1 MNKRIFT
8 PLIFALILA
17 AVHLGIWAI
26 FNQTLPLINAPQV
39 VNGFAYS
46 GFQQGQSPLDKNYP
60 STAELL
66 ADLRLLKPLTN
77 HIRIY
82 GALENSE
89 VTPLASSLGFK
100 ISAGAWL
107 GADRN
112 ANARE
117 ISALREQIK
126 IYPNIERAIVGN
138 EVLLR
143 KDMTNEELFAY
154 LDEVR
159 ESTKLPISTA
169 EPWHVWL
176 RNPDLVK
183 HVDYI
188 AVHLLPYH
196 EGLHVEQ
203 AVDYSLLKYQE
214 LMAAF
219 PRKKIVITEVGWPS
233 EGPAIGSSVASKI
246 NQAHFVR
253 EFIAKTAYKNYD
265 YYLME
270 AFDQPWKKNLEG
282 WGVRIGV
289 CSVQTARSSIHCRA
303 RYRKMCDGSSK
314 RLGQPCLRSS
324 LFYLLPT
331 ASGTGA

>member
-1 MNKRIFT
+1 MISFKKRFFT
-8 PLIFALILA
+8 PLLFTLIIAAL
-17 AVHLGIWAI
+17 HFGIWAI

-46 GFQQGQSPLDKNYP
+46 GFQKNQSPLDKNYP

-66 ADLRLLKPLTN
+66 ADLRLLKPYTD

-107 GADRN
+107 GADTT

-117 ISALREQIK
+117 ITALKEQIK

-138 EVLLR
+138 EVMLR
-143 KDMTNEELFAY
+143 RDMPKEALFAY
-154 LDEVR
+154 LDDVR
-159 ESTKLPISTA
+159 EATKLPISTA

-176 RNPDLVK
+176 KNPDLVQ

-196 EGLHVEQ
+196 EGLAVED
-203 AVDYSLLKYQE
+203 AVDYSLEKYQE
-214 LMAAF
+214 LMTAF
-219 PRKKIVITEVGWPS
+219 PRKK
-233 EGPAIGSSVASKI
+233 SSSQKLAGQVKVQRLVLLLLLKSIKPILCANLSLKPLTKI
-246 NQAHFVR
+246 M
-253 EFIAKTAYKNYD
+253 I
-265 YYLME
+265 
-270 AFDQPWKKNLEG
+270 
-282 WGVRIGV
+282 I
-289 CSVQTARSSIHCRA
+289 I
-303 RYRKMCDGSSK
+303 
-314 RLGQPCLRSS
+314 
-324 LFYLLPT
+324 
-331 ASGTGA
+331 